1 MATYD
6 EGTAS
11 LAADGTVTGVG
22 TSWRKPLTLIRVGAT
37 MIFNTSPISI
47 VTIAEVLSDTS
58 IRAFNEKG
66 FTAPAGTQY
75 FILAHD
81 GITVEGLAQNVA
93 ETLRYYQSQNWV
105 LADENGNV
113 RIEDGG
119 TGASDAAG
127 ARSKLGLGS
136 LATMSNVPLANGG
149 TGATDAAGARN
160 NLELGQLATEDV
172 ASINSGGTGATSAE
186 GARNNLELGS
196 ASTLNVGGNSG
207 NAMRVGDFGLGRPD
221 GAMVF
226 NTTSQDVLLAGL
238 DQYGLTVFRNNQQ
251 IAAPWDVWNYSS
263 NLFFRAGDTYSMLSI
278 PFEQS
283 GKVKVFG
290 GAAGSG
296 WKTGRTLLDSTITTV
311 DSNGFIKQASP
322 IVKVF
327 GDGKYEV
334 NEESE
339 GAIVE
344 RVSVGVYRISG
355 VLGLNSDAAWGG
367 VNGGFEIPLD
377 INKQARVWI
386 DYKVEPEGSIILKTY
401 HRTYESSPSF
411 ATNKIDGFN
420 NGDPID
426 IPSDAFISVRVNM
439 P

>member
-136 LATMSNVPLANGG
+136 VATMSNVPLANGG
-149 TGATDAAGARN
+149 TGATDAA
-160 NLELGQLATEDV
+160 
-172 ASINSGGTGATSAE
+172 

-251 IAAPWDVWNYSS
+251 IAAPWDIWNYSPS
-263 NLFFRAGDTYSMLSI
+263 LFLRAGDTYGMISI
-278 PFEQS
+278 PFENA
-283 GKVKVFG
+283 GKIKVFG
-290 GAAGSG
+290 GSVGFG
-296 WKTGRTLLDSTITTV
+296 WRNTRTIYDTVNTTV
-311 DSNGFIKQASP
+311 DSNGFLKAASP

>member
-136 LATMSNVPLANGG
+136 VATMSNVPLANGG
-149 TGATDAAGARN
+149 TGATDAA
-160 NLELGQLATEDV
+160 
-172 ASINSGGTGATSAE
+172 

-238 DQYGLTVFRNNQQ
+238 EQYGLTVFRNNQQ

-263 NLFFRAGDTYSMLSI
+263 NLFFRAGDTYSVLSI

>member
-1 MATYD
+1 MAIYD
-6 EGTAS
+6 TGTAS
-11 LAADGTVTGVG
+11 LSASGHVTGAG
-22 TSWRKPLTLIRVGAT
+22 TQWMAPLTLIRVGAT
-37 MIFNTSPISI
+37 IIFKTDPVQIYTISEI
-47 VTIAEVLSDTS
+47 TSDTS
-58 IRAFNEKG
+58 LSVHNPSGE
-66 FTAPAGTQY
+66 TAPAGTGY
-75 FILAHD
+75 AILAHD
-81 GITVEGLAQNVA
+81 GISVQGLAQDVA
-93 ETLRYYQSQNWV
+93 ETLRYYQSNNYV
-105 LADENGNV
+105 TADENGNV
-113 RIEDGG
+113 EIQNGG
-119 TGASDAAG
+119 TGASSAPE
-127 ARSKLGLGS
+127 ARANLGLGS
-136 LATMSNVPLANGG
+136 
-149 TGATDAAGARN
+149 AA
-160 NLELGQLATEDV
+160 
-172 ASINSGGTGATSAE
+172 
-186 GARNNLELGS
+186 
-196 ASTLNVGGNSG
+196 TLNTGNNNG

-221 GAMVF
+221 GALVF
-226 NTTSQDVLLAGL
+226 NTTSQDILLSGL
-238 DQYGLTVFRNNQQ
+238 MGNGLTVFRNNQQ
-251 IAAPWDVWNYSS
+251 IAAPWDIWNYSS

-278 PFEQS
+278 PHEQQ

-290 GAAGSG
+290 GTAVTG

-311 DSNGFIKQASP
+311 DPNGFIKQASP

-327 GDGKYEV
+327 GNGKYEV
-334 NEESE
+334 NEESK